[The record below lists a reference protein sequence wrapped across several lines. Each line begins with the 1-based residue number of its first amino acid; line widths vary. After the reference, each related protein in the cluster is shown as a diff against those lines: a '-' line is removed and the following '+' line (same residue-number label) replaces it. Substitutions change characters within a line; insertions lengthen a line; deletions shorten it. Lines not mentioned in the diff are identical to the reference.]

1 MHHEWKAAIAR
12 ADTLAN
18 SLQTLLDTRL
28 ASPLPV
34 TAFGRLQPVA
44 TSLKPHIPTSQ
55 DHAMEWAIP
64 VHEFLA

>member
-34 TAFGRLQPVA
+34 TAFGRESPVA
-44 TSLKPHIPTSQ
+44 TGWSRPKVVVECLEKPGRFTGKV
-55 DHAMEWAIP
+55 ECN
-64 VHEFLA
+64 